1 MTDIPSLT
9 DAEFEAIMAGP
20 QGGGFPRGGGTRAK
34 VLPEEFM
41 TEWGPLDE
49 SHLAAYSTHVATGAS
64 VGYEFTPLKAIRN
77 THHRA
82 AQLLAMGM
90 DETKVARL
98 CNYSVT
104 RISNLKADPAFEEL
118 LAYYAA
124 GVEEEF
130 ADFVTVAAN
139 LSMDFLGR
147 LQEMLDESPEK
158 FTPTH
163 LMEAVKLLADRTGHA
178 PVQKTHNVNVNVDL
192 GTRLKAAR
200 ERANAAHIQALPDA

>member
-1 MTDIPSLT
+1 MTDLPALSPSEA
-9 DAEFEAIMAGP
+9 AEIM
-20 QGGGFPRGGGTRAK
+20 QGFTAFPRAGGTRPK
-34 VLPEEFM
+34 VPPTEVIV
-41 TEWGPLDE
+41 EWGPLTEDHVRE
-49 SHLAAYSTHVATGAS
+49 MQTHAASGGS
-64 VGYEFTPLKAIRN
+64 LGYEVPQLKAIRN

-98 CNYSVT
+98 CNYSIY
-104 RISNLKADPAFEEL
+104 RISNLKADPAFAEL

-163 LMEAVKLLADRTGHA
+163 IMEAVKLLADRTGHA
-178 PVQKTHNVNVNVDL
+178 PVQKTHNVNVNLDL

-200 ERANAAHIQALPDA
+200 ERANAVLIEGNS